1 MPESSAAASRTC
13 YLLIA
18 SPSGTTSKR
27 GGSYL
32 HLMSDEQDGL
42 ADEKVENDST
52 KDGQRDVRVDG
63 GKRVVQQVD
72 VAVAVDGPGQ
82 ADPLT
87 LTTAQRHAA
96 VSDHRRVTVR
106 QRRHVRVQTARLHHR
121 RVPTR
126 QRTFVAPSAATS
138 PSHVAWSEG
147 RRPHGTALHSPDEPR
162 ELLQ

>member
-147 RRPHGTALHSPDEPR
+147 RRPIGAALHSPDEPS
-162 ELLQ
+162 ELSQ